1 MKKVSLGQ
9 DIEINDEKMQSYLNN
24 RYKIMLVRLKNWY

>member
-9 DIEINDEKMQSYLNN
+9 DIEINDEKMQNYLSN